1 MPLIPIYFILS
12 NLNDN
17 ILQQFKNNIVRF
29 NRYEDIINYEEDTKQ
44 YNQTNSIFYLL
55 YESLIKIIFDNS
67 NTMDFLTDDELYDYS
82 LNLENFANIL
92 WLAQVNLKVN
102 LKSFYNL
109 LSYTKTKDIL
119 IKEGKKNK

>member
-1 MPLIPIYFILS
+1 MPLILIYFILS

-17 ILQQFKNNIVRF
+17 ILQQFKNNIFRF
-29 NRYEDIINYEEDTKQ
+29 NQYENIINYDEDIKQ
-44 YNQTNSIFYLL
+44 CNQTNEIFYLL
-55 YESLIKIIFDNS
+55 NESLIKIIFDNS
-67 NTMDFLTDDELYDYS
+67 NTMDFLTDDEFYDYS

>member
-1 MPLIPIYFILS
+1 MPLILIYFILS

-17 ILQQFKNNIVRF
+17 ILQQFKNNIFRF
-29 NRYEDIINYEEDTKQ
+29 NQYENIINYDEDIKQ
-44 YNQTNSIFYLL
+44 CNQTNEIFYLL

-67 NTMDFLTDDELYDYS
+67 NTLNFLTDDELYDYS

>member
-1 MPLIPIYFILS
+1 MPLILIYFILS

-17 ILQQFKNNIVRF
+17 ILQQFKNNIFRF
-29 NRYEDIINYEEDTKQ
+29 NQYENIINYDEDIKQ
-44 YNQTNSIFYLL
+44 CNQTNEIFYLL